1 MEIATHRSRAVID
14 KLIDLADQPIPV
26 IPEPL
31 PTDQAELADLYK
43 GMIEEAYPII
53 QEYEQ
58 TYRNG
63 KMLMNTG
70 DNLFPQQNLRH
81 KQRSTQRIT
90 LSIPNSV

>member
-31 PTDQAELADLYK
+31 PTDQAELAVLYE
-43 GMIEEAYPII
+43 GMIEETYPII

-58 TYRNG
+58 T
-63 KMLMNTG
+63 
-70 DNLFPQQNLRH
+70 
-81 KQRSTQRIT
+81 
-90 LSIPNSV
+90 LSEWKDADE